1 MPEASNY
8 GAWQQPEGS
17 WASSEAT
24 RRRMQANKA
33 GHTRPELALRRA
45 VHAAGLRFR
54 TGARPVS
61 SLRRTA
67 DLVFPREK
75 VAVFLD
81 GCFFHGCPAHFKA
94 PRTNSGYWHGK
105 ILRNVRRDRDTDE
118 ILMQA
123 GWVTVRVWEHED
135 PTEAAIRVDAIVRV
149 RRAPQRPVIESASA
163 TDAPSLGT
171 SAS

>member
-1 MPEASNY
+1 M
-8 GAWQQPEGS
+8 
-17 WASSEAT
+17 
-24 RRRMQANKA
+24 
-33 GHTRPELALRRA
+33 
-45 VHAAGLRFR
+45 
-54 TGARPVS
+54 
-61 SLRRTA
+61 
-67 DLVFPREK
+67 
-75 VAVFLD
+75 FLD

-118 ILMQA
+118 VLMQA